1 MQDKPTQDIEE
12 RWMKLCRQIVLEQ
25 DSDELTK
32 LLKELNEVL
41 QAREKQPREQRPQT
55 QAQEKAP
62 NQ

>member
-1 MQDKPTQDIEE
+1 MQDKPMQDIED
-12 RWMKLCRQIVLEQ
+12 RWMNLCRQIVLEQ
-25 DSDELTK
+25 DADKLSK

-41 QAREKQPREQRPQT
+41 EAREKQPREQRSQT